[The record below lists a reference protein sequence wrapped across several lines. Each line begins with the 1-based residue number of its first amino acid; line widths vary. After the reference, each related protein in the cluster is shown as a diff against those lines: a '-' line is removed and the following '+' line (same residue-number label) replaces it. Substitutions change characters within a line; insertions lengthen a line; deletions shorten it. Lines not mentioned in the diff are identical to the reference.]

1 MELKVLTAVLAYVL
15 LDIAEFS
22 VKRRLTF
29 VIHSRVQIMLHVLLM
44 LLILLVNVSPD
55 TQEIYVM

>member
-15 LDIAEFS
+15 LDIVEFS
-22 VKRRLTF
+22 VKSRLTF

-44 LLILLVNVSPD
+44 LLILLVNVCPD
-55 TQEIYVM
+55 TLEIYVM